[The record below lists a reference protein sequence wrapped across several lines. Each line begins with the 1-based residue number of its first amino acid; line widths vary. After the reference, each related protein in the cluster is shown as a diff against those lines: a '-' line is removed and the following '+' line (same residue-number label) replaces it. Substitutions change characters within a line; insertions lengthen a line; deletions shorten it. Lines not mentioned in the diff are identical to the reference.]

1 MFSYLKATPLP
12 PAPRSLVLG
21 GLGAWE
27 AGRLGSEP
35 QDGTARGGR
44 GLLAAVLGVTGG
56 DYRGGN
62 S

>member
-1 MFSYLKATPLP
+1 M
-12 PAPRSLVLG
+12 LG

-56 DYRGGN
+56 DYRGGKLGA
-62 S
+62 